1 MDALHTAPSLISSL
15 RAPRT
20 QDVPLTQYDPAQIKN
35 YDKIVEKAKEFES
48 VFITE
53 MMKPMFESVEVD
65 PMFGGGNG
73 EDVYRT
79 MLTQEYGKKIAEGQ
93 SLGLADYV
101 TSALIRA
108 QEESGNGQQ
117 SHK

>member
-1 MDALHTAPSLISSL
+1 MDALSTTSSLIQSL
-15 RAPRT
+15 RSPRT
-20 QDVPLTQYDPAQIKN
+20 QDVPLGKYDPATIKN
-35 YDKIVEKAKEFES
+35 YDQIVAKAKEFEA

-65 PMFGGGNG
+65 PLFGGGNG
-73 EDVYRT
+73 EDVYRS
-79 MLTQEYGKKIAEGQ
+79 MLTQEYGKKIAGGK

-108 QEESGNGQQ
+108 QEESKNGQ
-117 SHK
+117 